1 MDHFDGLTGSEA
13 GPDGS
18 GHVPV
23 DGGSHSTFGDV
34 HDPNSAFDVP
44 SEGPSHEGTV
54 SGGIPD
60 PAVAS
65 GVHTVTAAGVNIDHP
80 IFISEQLP
88 GGHQPVD
95 ITPHHESMLSHMAGQ
110 WLEPAAAAPVLGGVG
125 RIAQK
130 WVIKRRLTART
141 ADDLAQ
147 RLAEGERVVA
157 VVDADEFDQQHSRE
171 GRLSEVGRI
180 PGQGAEVPVEV
191 LSVDRRQSQTAGGV
205 VTVDDGG
212 PVGTRTVPLEVFEA
226 AWQLADCLAYAVSH
240 GAGPT
245 DGLQKGDRT

>member
-1 MDHFDGLTGSEA
+1 MDHFDGLTGSAA
-13 GPDGS
+13 GSDGT

-44 SEGPSHEGTV
+44 SEGTSHEGTV

-65 GVHTVTAAGVNIDHP
+65 GVHSVTAAGVNFDHP

-88 GGHQPVD
+88 GSHQSVD
-95 ITPHHESMLSHMAGQ
+95 TTPHHESMLSHMAGE

-130 WVIKRRLTART
+130 WFIKRRLTVRT

-147 RLAEGERVVA
+147 PLAEGERVVA
-157 VVDADEFDQQHSRE
+157 VVDADEFGRQRGRE
-171 GRLSEVGRI
+171 DRLSEVGHI

-191 LSVDRRQSQTAGGV
+191 LSVDRRQSQTSDGV

-212 PVGTRTVPLEVFEA
+212 PVGMRTVPVEVFEA
-226 AWQLADCLAYAVSH
+226 AWHLADCLAYTVSH
-240 GAGPT
+240 RTGPT
-245 DGLQKGDRT
+245 DGLLKGDRA